1 MIAVKAL
8 YREGEIEFLEPPP
21 VLLQA
26 PVIVVFL
33 DAGRIAETLAPMI
46 EQMDIMNWGDPMDEE
61 GARLLVALH
70 EELAP
75 YRIEANRTWEREIE
89 E

>member
-1 MIAVKAL
+1 MIAVRAL
-8 YREGEIEFLEPPP
+8 YRGSKIEFLDPPP
-21 VLLQA
+21 TLAQT

-33 DAGRIAETLAPMI
+33 EAEGVEDVLAPYA
-46 EQMDIMNWGDPMDEE
+46 EQMAATNWGDPMDEA

-75 YRIEANRTWEREIE
+75 YRTDANNTDDREIE
-89 E
+89 D